1 MGRRHDSSRLGRLS
15 APGGLG
21 RRRSAAAPPHGRRP
35 RPLRR
40 RILARDRRAHPRV
53 LPRHLARRRT
63 QAHPP
68 RMLSEHGGT
77 AAVPTTSSATTRT
90 GPRIRRR
97 TIGQKNPG
105 IGMNLSHRERRL
117 LGPDRR
123 GDGGG
128 RARSGASGAPGKSR
142 GGVVSK
148 SVAKAPRTGIGRGRK
163 RGISTFLFRRSG
175 SIRAFATDLDK
186 RRRCGPRDG
195 RHGSRRRPPGA
206 PDAETCTSHSKVQF
220 QPSFSSAK
228 CTPRVQNAHLDEEG
242 AGRPGGSREG
252 RPDTAFRTP
261 HSGDRVSCSTD
272 RPLLT
277 PSTFTP
283 STLTPSSLA
292 ASEPDPVPTRRPPI

>member
-1 MGRRHDSSRLGRLS
+1 MSLSR
-15 APGGLG
+15 
-21 RRRSAAAPPHGRRP
+21 
-35 RPLRR
+35 
-40 RILARDRRAHPRV
+40 
-53 LPRHLARRRT
+53 
-63 QAHPP
+63 
-68 RMLSEHGGT
+68 
-77 AAVPTTSSATTRT
+77 
-90 GPRIRRR
+90 
-97 TIGQKNPG
+97 
-105 IGMNLSHRERRL
+105 RERRS

-123 GDGGG
+123 GDGGR
-128 RARSGASGAPGKSR
+128 RARSGAGGAPGTVR
-142 GGVVSK
+142 GGRLSK
-148 SVAKAPRTGIGRGRK
+148 SVAKALCDRIGREQN
-163 RGISTFLFRRSG
+163 RGISTILFRCSG
-175 SIRAFATDLDK
+175 AIRAFATDLDK

-195 RHGSRRRPPGA
+195 QHGSRRRPPGA

-261 HSGDRVSCSTD
+261 HSGRRASCSTD
-272 RPLLT
+272 RPLLTPSALT

>member
-1 MGRRHDSSRLGRLS
+1 MSLSR
-15 APGGLG
+15 
-21 RRRSAAAPPHGRRP
+21 
-35 RPLRR
+35 
-40 RILARDRRAHPRV
+40 
-53 LPRHLARRRT
+53 
-63 QAHPP
+63 
-68 RMLSEHGGT
+68 
-77 AAVPTTSSATTRT
+77 
-90 GPRIRRR
+90 
-97 TIGQKNPG
+97 
-105 IGMNLSHRERRL
+105 RERRS

-123 GDGGG
+123 GDGGR
-128 RARSGASGAPGKSR
+128 RARSGAGGAPGTAR
-142 GGVVSK
+142 GEVVSK

-261 HSGDRVSCSTD
+261 HSGDRASCSTD
-272 RPLLT
+272 RPLLTPSALT